1 MSETKKLNE
10 IEIDDLIK
18 SVYTKIA
25 EWHNDDSSQSGLK
38 YTTIEIIQ
46 ECTNNTLKQ
55 LGMEEIVTDVK
66 LDKTTRKE
74 ALKLDNESS
83 KEDLAN

>member
-1 MSETKKLNE
+1 MSEEKKLNE

-18 SVYTKIA
+18 TVYTKIA

-38 YTTIEIIQ
+38 LVAIDIIE

-55 LGMEEIVTDVK
+55 LGLKDAITNVK
-66 LDKTTRKE
+66 LDQETKKE
-74 ALKLDNESS
+74 ALKKSS
-83 KEDLAN
+83 EKS